1 MAVAAVAQLDR
12 VLGYEPRGR
21 GFNSCQPHHL
31 IEGLVEK
38 LGPFHFLQAFI
49 KIPYSWDKII
59 QVLPHSP
66 YPFFLIMPSD
76 INSPS
81 VDASIAKWVLVD
93 PQTAKVVI
101 AGKVDVYSLTDI
113 WTQIR
118 AQQNSWLQS
127 SGNHSLTFDA
137 TNISSLDGSGI
148 AFLIDIEEAQQKA
161 GGQFSLVG
169 LDPRY
174 EPLLK
179 EFDPITNLFPVP
191 AAKAKRSFI
200 VSTGMAAQNLLDDA
214 KGLITFTGHLAA
226 DLFWSLRNPNQ
237 VRWGDFVNAAVQ
249 AGIAALPIV
258 GLVSFLIGVILS
270 FQAAI
275 GMKQFGAVSF
285 VGPLAALGIVREM
298 GPLIT
303 AILLA
308 GRSSAAFAA
317 EIGTMTVNSEVDALV
332 TGGLSP
338 IRFLVVP
345 RVLAGILV
353 MPVLTLYA
361 DIVSIFASM
370 VTMLAYEIP
379 FINFWNGMLQT
390 VTIEDIGSGLIKAT
404 LFGVVV
410 SAVGCLR
417 GMQTGTGAAAVGISA
432 TRAVVSSIV
441 MIVLVDGIFA
451 YISYKTGF

>member
-1 MAVAAVAQLDR
+1 
-12 VLGYEPRGR
+12 
-21 GFNSCQPHHL
+21 
-31 IEGLVEK
+31 
-38 LGPFHFLQAFI
+38 
-49 KIPYSWDKII
+49 
-59 QVLPHSP
+59 
-66 YPFFLIMPSD
+66 MPTTIARPSSD
-76 INSPS
+76 T
-81 VDASIAKWVLVD
+81 SIAKWVSVD
-93 PQTAKVVI
+93 SGSAKVVMT
-101 AGKVDVYSLTDI
+101 GKVDVYSLANA
-113 WTQIR
+113 WTQVR
-118 AQQNSWLQS
+118 AQQDEWLKTPGS
-127 SGNHSLTFDA
+127 HTLVFDA
-137 TNISSLDGSGI
+137 SNITSLDGSGI
-148 AFLIDIEEAQQKA
+148 AFLIDLEEAQQKA
-161 GGQFSLVG
+161 GGQFSIVG
-169 LDPRY
+169 LDPKY

-179 EFDPITNLFPVP
+179 EFDPIANLFPVP
-191 AAKAKRSFI
+191 VVKPKRSFV
-200 VSTGMAAQNLLDDA
+200 VSTGMAVQNLLDDA
-214 KGLITFTGHLAA
+214 KGLITFTGHLSA
-226 DLFWSLRNPNQ
+226 DLFWSVRNIKQ
-237 VRWGDFVNAAVQ
+237 VRWGDFVDAAVQ

-353 MPVLTLYA
+353 MPVLTLFA

>member
-1 MAVAAVAQLDR
+1 MDISQPIPAGQTPPVAVW
-12 VLGYEPRGR
+12 
-21 GFNSCQPHHL
+21 S
-31 IEGLVEK
+31 
-38 LGPFHFLQAFI
+38 
-49 KIPYSWDKII
+49 
-59 QVLPHSP
+59 
-66 YPFFLIMPSD
+66 
-76 INSPS
+76 S
-81 VDASIAKWVLVD
+81 VDAANAKILLSGTVN
-93 PQTAKVVI
+93 
-101 AGKVDVYSLTDI
+101 VYTLGGV
-113 WTQIR
+113 W
-118 AQQNSWLQS
+118 AEVQS
-127 SGNHSLTFDA
+127 SHNAWLAQGNASKTLIFDA
-137 TNISSLDGSGI
+137 SQVVSLDGAGI
-148 AFLIDIEEAQQKA
+148 AFLIDVQEAQQKV
-161 GGQFSLVG
+161 GGAFTLTG
-169 LDPRY
+169 LDARY
-174 EPLLK
+174 QPLLK
-179 EFDPITNLFPVP
+179 EFDPISNLFPTPVVKP
-191 AAKAKRSFI
+191 QRSFI
-200 VSTGMAAQNLLDDA
+200 VSTGMATRNLLEDA
-214 KGLITFTGHLAA
+214 KGLITFAGHLAA
-226 DLFWSLRNPNQ
+226 DLVWSVMHPRE

-275 GMKQFGAVSF
+275 GMKQFGATSF

-353 MPVLTLYA
+353 MPILTLYA

-370 VTMLAYEIP
+370 LTMLAYGIP
-379 FINFWNGMLQT
+379 FINFYNGMIAA
-390 VTIEDIGSGLIKAT
+390 VGIEDIASGLVKAT

-432 TRAVVSSIV
+432 TKAVVSSIV

-451 YISYKTGF
+451 VISYRTGF

>member
-1 MAVAAVAQLDR
+1 MPTD
-12 VLGYEPRGR
+12 
-21 GFNSCQPHHL
+21 
-31 IEGLVEK
+31 
-38 LGPFHFLQAFI
+38 
-49 KIPYSWDKII
+49 II
-59 QVLPHSP
+59 S
-66 YPFFLIMPSD
+66 S
-76 INSPS
+76 S
-81 VDASIAKWVLVD
+81 AETSIAKWVVVD
-93 PQTAKVVI
+93 PQTAKVLI
-101 AGKVDVYSLTDI
+101 TGKVDVYSLANT

-118 AQQNSWLQS
+118 AQQDRWLQS
-127 SGNHSLTFDA
+127 SGSHSLTFDA
-137 TNISSLDGSGI
+137 SNISSLDGSGI
-148 AFLIDIEEAQQKA
+148 AFLIDIKEAQEKA
-161 GGQFSLVG
+161 GGAFLLVG
-169 LDPRY
+169 LDSRY

-179 EFDPITNLFPVP
+179 EFDPIANLFPVP
-191 AAKAKRSFI
+191 AVKPKRNFV
-200 VSTGMAAQNLLDDA
+200 VSTGMATQNLLDDA
-214 KGLITFTGHLAA
+214 KGLITFTGHLSA
-226 DLFWSLRNPNQ
+226 DLFWSLRHPKQ

-258 GLVSFLIGVILS
+258 GLVAFLIGVILS

-285 VGPLAALGIVREM
+285 VGPLAALGVVREM

-317 EIGTMTVNSEVDALV
+317 EVDALV

-338 IRFLVVP
+338 IRCLVVP

-441 MIVLVDGIFA
+441 LIVVVDGIFA

>member
-1 MAVAAVAQLDR
+1 MSITDTTTPTLTAPVAIWSQADQMHAQVTLSGAV
-12 VLGYEPRGR
+12 
-21 GFNSCQPHHL
+21 N
-31 IEGLVEK
+31 
-38 LGPFHFLQAFI
+38 
-49 KIPYSWDKII
+49 
-59 QVLPHSP
+59 
-66 YPFFLIMPSD
+66 
-76 INSPS
+76 
-81 VDASIAKWVLVD
+81 
-93 PQTAKVVI
+93 
-101 AGKVDVYSLTDI
+101 VYSLGKVWTDVRQKQSI
-113 WTQIR
+113 WLGQG
-118 AQQNSWLQS
+118 
-127 SGNHSLTFDA
+127 SGKDQKLTFNA
-137 TNISSLDGSGI
+137 ANVSSLDSSAL
-148 AFLIDIEEAQQKA
+148 AFLIDLQEAQQKA
-161 GGQFSLVG
+161 GGQFEIQG
-169 LDPRY
+169 LDPKY
-174 EPLLK
+174 QPLLQ
-179 EFDPITNLFPVP
+179 EFDPISNLFPVP
-191 AAKAKRSFI
+191 IAKPKKGFI

-214 KGLITFTGHLAA
+214 RGLITFAGHLAS
-226 DLFWSLRNPNQ
+226 DLVWSIRNIKQ
-237 VRWGDFVNAAVQ
+237 VRWGDFVNAAVE

-258 GLVSFLIGVILS
+258 GIVAFLIGVILS

-275 GMKQFGAVSF
+275 GMQQFGAVSF

-353 MPVLTLYA
+353 MPILTLYA
-361 DIVSIFASM
+361 DVVSIFASM
-370 VTMLAYEIP
+370 LTMQIYGIP

-390 VTIEDIGSGLIKAT
+390 VNFGDIASGLIKAT

-441 MIVLVDGIFA
+441 MIVLVDGVFA
-451 YISYKTGF
+451 FISYKTGF

>member
-1 MAVAAVAQLDR
+1 MDISQPASSEPSKPVAVWSSID
-12 VLGYEPRGR
+12 
-21 GFNSCQPHHL
+21 
-31 IEGLVEK
+31 
-38 LGPFHFLQAFI
+38 
-49 KIPYSWDKII
+49 
-59 QVLPHSP
+59 
-66 YPFFLIMPSD
+66 
-76 INSPS
+76 
-81 VDASIAKWVLVD
+81 DAN
-93 PQTAKVVI
+93 AKVLLS
-101 AGKVDVYSLTDI
+101 GNVDIYSLGGV
-113 WTQIR
+113 WGQIR
-118 AQQNSWLQS
+118 ESQKTWLEQNAHQS
-127 SGNHSLTFDA
+127 KTLTFDA
-137 TNISSLDGSGI
+137 SQVDSLGGAGI
-148 AFLIDIEEAQQKA
+148 AFIIDLEEAQEKS
-161 GGQFSLVG
+161 GGIFSLVG
-169 LDPRY
+169 LDERY
-174 EPLLK
+174 QPLRK
-179 EFDPITNLFPVP
+179 EFNPISNLFPLP
-191 AAKAKRSFI
+191 AIKPQRSFI
-200 VSTGMAAQNLLDDA
+200 VSTGMATQNLLDDA

-226 DLFWSLRNPNQ
+226 DLFWSLMNPRQ
-237 VRWGDFVNAAVQ
+237 VRWGDFVNAAVA

-275 GMKQFGAVSF
+275 GMQQFGATSF

-353 MPVLTLYA
+353 MPILTLYA
-361 DIVSIFASM
+361 DIVSILASM
-370 VTMLAYEIP
+370 FTMLAYGIP
-379 FINFWNGMLQT
+379 FINFYNGMIAAVDL
-390 VTIEDIGSGLIKAT
+390 EDIASGLVKAT

-451 YISYKTGF
+451 VISYKTGF

>member
-1 MAVAAVAQLDR
+1 MKHFFKRFPRSLYSLGMVISKSTSLAQTPPVAVWSPIDATNA
-12 VLGYEPRGR
+12 
-21 GFNSCQPHHL
+21 
-31 IEGLVEK
+31 
-38 LGPFHFLQAFI
+38 
-49 KIPYSWDKII
+49 KI
-59 QVLPHSP
+59 L
-66 YPFFLIMPSD
+66 L
-76 INSPS
+76 N
-81 VDASIAKWVLVD
+81 
-93 PQTAKVVI
+93 
-101 AGKVDVYSLTDI
+101 GKVDVYTLGGV
-113 WTQIR
+113 WTQIQE
-118 AQQNSWLQS
+118 AQNAWLAQGNAS
-127 SGNHSLTFDA
+127 SKTLTFDA
-137 TNISSLDGSGI
+137 SQVSSLDGAGM
-148 AFLIDIEEAQQKA
+148 AFLIDIQESQQKV
-161 GGQFSLVG
+161 GGTFTLVG
-169 LDPRY
+169 LDARY
-174 EPLLK
+174 QPLLK
-179 EFDPITNLFPVP
+179 EFDPITNLFPTP
-191 AAKAKRSFI
+191 AVKPKRSFI
-200 VSTGMAAQNLLDDA
+200 VSTGMATQNLLDDT
-214 KGLITFTGHLAA
+214 KGLISFAGHLSA
-226 DLFWSLRNPNQ
+226 DLVWSLLHPRQ

-275 GMKQFGAVSF
+275 GMQQFGATSF
-285 VGPLAALGIVREM
+285 VGPIAALGIVREM

-353 MPVLTLYA
+353 MPILTLYA
-361 DIVSIFASM
+361 DIVSILASM
-370 VTMLAYEIP
+370 LTMLAYGIP
-379 FINFWNGMLQT
+379 FINFYNGMIAA
-390 VTIEDIGSGLIKAT
+390 VGIEDIASGLIKAT

-432 TRAVVSSIV
+432 TNAVVSSIV

-451 YISYKTGF
+451 VISYRTGF

>member
-1 MAVAAVAQLDR
+1 MSISDTISAVSEAPVAVWSQMDT
-12 VLGYEPRGR
+12 
-21 GFNSCQPHHL
+21 NS
-31 IEGLVEK
+31 
-38 LGPFHFLQAFI
+38 
-49 KIPYSWDKII
+49 
-59 QVLPHSP
+59 
-66 YPFFLIMPSD
+66 
-76 INSPS
+76 
-81 VDASIAKWVLVD
+81 
-93 PQTAKVVI
+93 AKVSLNGVVN
-101 AGKVDVYSLTDI
+101 AYSLGGV

-118 AQQNSWLQS
+118 DAQAAWLTQGDSKAKTLSVDS
-127 SGNHSLTFDA
+127 SA
-137 TNISSLDGSGI
+137 VASLDGAGI
-148 AFLIDIEEAQQKA
+148 AFLISLEEAQTIA
-161 GGQFSLVG
+161 GAKYALSG

-174 EPLLK
+174 QPLLK
-179 EFDPITNLFPVP
+179 EFDPISNLFPKP
-191 AAKAKRSFI
+191 APKPQRSFV
-200 VSTGMAAQNLLDDA
+200 VSTGMAVQNIIDDTV
-214 KGLITFTGHLAA
+214 GLIEFTGHLFS
-226 DLFWSLRNPNQ
+226 DLVWSVRNPKQ
-237 VRWGDFVNAAVQ
+237 VRWGDFINAAVE

-258 GLVSFLIGVILS
+258 GLVAFLIGVILS

-332 TGGLSP
+332 SGGLSP

-353 MPVLTLYA
+353 APILTLFA
-361 DIVSIFASM
+361 DIVSIFSSM
-370 VTMLAYEIP
+370 LTMLIYGIP
-379 FINFWNGMLQT
+379 FINFYNGMLAA
-390 VTIEDIGSGLIKAT
+390 VDVEDILSGLLKAT

-410 SAVGCLR
+410 SAMGCLR

-441 MIVLVDGIFA
+441 MIVIVDGIFA
-451 YISYKTGF
+451 FISYKTGF

>member
-1 MAVAAVAQLDR
+1 MDISKPSSEALIAPVAIWALA
-12 VLGYEPRGR
+12 
-21 GFNSCQPHHL
+21 
-31 IEGLVEK
+31 
-38 LGPFHFLQAFI
+38 
-49 KIPYSWDKII
+49 
-59 QVLPHSP
+59 
-66 YPFFLIMPSD
+66 
-76 INSPS
+76 
-81 VDASIAKWVLVD
+81 DASN
-93 PQTAKVVI
+93 AKVI
-101 AGKVDVYSLTDI
+101 LSGKVNVYSLGGV
-113 WTQIR
+113 WAQIR
-118 AQQNSWLQS
+118 TNQNDWLAQGSPKTKNLI
-127 SGNHSLTFDA
+127 FDA
-137 TNISSLDGSGI
+137 SKVDSLDGAGI
-148 AFLIDIEEAQQKA
+148 AFLIDLQETQEKA
-161 GGQFSLVG
+161 GGTFSLQG

-174 EPLLK
+174 QPLLK
-179 EFDPITNLFPVP
+179 EFDPIANLFPAP
-191 AAKAKRSFI
+191 AIKPQRSFI
-200 VSTGMAAQNLLDDA
+200 VSTGIATRNFLDDA
-214 KGLITFTGHLAA
+214 KSLITFTGHLSA
-226 DLFWSLRNPNQ
+226 DLVWSVMHPRE

-275 GMKQFGAVSF
+275 GMKQFGATSF

-353 MPVLTLYA
+353 MPILTLYA
-361 DIVSIFASM
+361 DIVSILASM
-370 VTMLAYEIP
+370 ITMLAYDIP
-379 FINFWNGMLQT
+379 FINFYNGMIAA
-390 VTIEDIGSGLIKAT
+390 VGIEDIGSGLVKAT

-432 TRAVVSSIV
+432 TKAVVSSIV

-451 YISYKTGF
+451 VISYKTGF